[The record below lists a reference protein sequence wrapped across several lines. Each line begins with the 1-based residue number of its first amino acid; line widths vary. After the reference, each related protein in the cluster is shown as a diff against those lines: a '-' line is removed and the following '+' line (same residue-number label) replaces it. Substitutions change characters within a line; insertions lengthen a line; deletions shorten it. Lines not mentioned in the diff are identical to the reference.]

1 MALPSSTVTEVSL
14 STRPGESFS
23 LIVTTASGTVTPS
36 YPPPPTVCFTVATG
50 SAEASSSS
58 AAVTVTFCAAFQV
71 DVEKVSEAGSAVTSV
86 LSVGSL
92 TVTVTSPVGTWDR
105 TMA

>member
-1 MALPSSTVTEVSL
+1 M
-14 STRPGESFS
+14 
-23 LIVTTASGTVTPS
+23 TTASGTVTPS
-36 YPPPPTVCFTVATG
+36 YPPPPTVCVTVAGG
-50 SAEASSSS
+50 SAVASSSS
-58 AAVTVTFCAAFQV
+58 AAVTVTFLTAFQV

-92 TVTVTSPVGTWDR
+92 TVTVTSPPGTWES